1 MAQIRSDP
9 IYPSSGKPRGYYENY
24 IQGRIV
30 QYRDPASDGL
40 EEDIIETHRSNDQ
53 AAKQL
58 LNEDESVRQ
67 W

>member
-9 IYPSSGKPRGYYENY
+9 IYPSSGKPRGYYENH
-24 IQGRIV
+24 IKGRIV

-58 LNEDESVRQ
+58 LNEEESVRQ